1 MKADDK
7 ALLKEIINN
16 LRALDYINPDAIP
29 NIDLYID
36 QVLTFLDGQLMPSKR
51 SPDDKA
57 ITRTMINNYVK
68 SKLLPA
74 PEKKRYT
81 REHVLTLIFVYYL
94 KNFLSIPDIESIL
107 SPLTERYFAKD
118 SERSLADVYEQI
130 VIQEKSHAE
139 KTAKDLIRIF
149 EASRKSFPDATEEE
163 ADFLH
168 NFSLICSLSF
178 EVYMKKKVLES
189 IIDQTIEPLSR
200 SGEAS
205 NETDDAEAPEEA
217 KPAKTTKAASKATKA
232 AAGAKPVKTTKAAS
246 KTTKA
251 AATAKSTKSAKS
263 KSTKAATK

>member
-1 MKADDK
+1 MKADDR
-7 ALLKEIINN
+7 ALLREIINN
-16 LRALDYINPDAIP
+16 MRALDYINPDAIP

-107 SPLTERYFAKD
+107 GPLTDRYFAKD
-118 SERSLADVYEQI
+118 SERPLSDVYEEI
-130 VIQEKSHAE
+130 VKQEKEQSD
-139 KTAKDLIRIF
+139 KTVKDLIRLF
-149 EASRKSFPDATEEE
+149 EASRKAFPDATEDEE
-163 ADFLH
+163 DFLH

-178 EVYMKKKVLES
+178 EVYMKKKVLETL
-189 IIDQTIEPLSR
+189 IDQTIEPLSHT
-200 SGEAS
+200 
-205 NETDDAEAPEEA
+205 ND
-217 KPAKTTKAASKATKA
+217 TKGKSSK
-232 AAGAKPVKTTKAAS
+232 
-246 KTTKA
+246 
-251 AATAKSTKSAKS
+251 
-263 KSTKAATK
+263 